1 MLRGNPYFG
10 LQVLGAA
17 GVHVK
22 LQYFGQQVSCG
33 HCLGMLRGVMPY
45 LAH

>member
-33 HCLGMLRGVMPY
+33 HCLGVLRGVMPY